1 MQKITEKV
9 LEPKFNDSFNSKKS
23 PKIAFFIRNLDGGG
37 AQKVIIN
44 LIKGLVK
51 QGIVPDLVLTKIEG
65 PFLNLIPK
73 GVRIINLNSKQIL
86 PATIPLSR
94 YLKQEQPD
102 VLVANINNSNVAAV
116 MARMLSSVSTR
127 LLLVEHSTFSFD
139 RTIFPL
145 KSKFLLPVL
154 MRWLYPLADTV
165 VAVSNGV
172 ARDLETEL
180 CFKQG
185 LVKTIYNPIVD
196 DEILAKA
203 KEPLEHPWFQP
214 GEPPVFL
221 TAGRLELQKNIS
233 DLIKAFA
240 RLRTQ
245 RSARLL
251 ILGKGSLQNQ
261 LKSLAEEL
269 GVESDVSIAG
279 FVANPYAYMSR
290 SAAFVLSSIYEGLP
304 TVLVEAMASGCPV
317 VSTNCPH
324 GPAEILQDNKYGLL
338 VPVNN
343 PIALAE
349 AMQIMMDNP
358 TNQQLLAQR
367 AKDFTVDRVVEQYL
381 KTMQYCEGF
390 AYKREN
396 Q

>member
-1 MQKITEKV
+1 MQKITENV
-9 LEPKFNDSFNSKKS
+9 LEQKKYSSFSSIESANKY

-37 AQKVIIN
+37 AQKVILN

-51 QGIVPDLVLTKIEG
+51 LGIVPDLVLTQVNG
-65 PFLNLIPK
+65 PFLHLIPK
-73 GVRIINLNSKQIL
+73 GVRIINLNSKQVL

-94 YLKQEQPD
+94 YLKQEKPS

-116 MARMLSSVSTR
+116 MARMLSSASTR

-145 KSKFLLPVL
+145 KSKFLLPIL
-154 MRWLYPLADTV
+154 MRCLYPRADTV
-165 VAVSNGV
+165 IAVSNGV
-172 ARDLETEL
+172 AYDLETEL

-196 DEILAKA
+196 DEIVAKA
-203 KEPLEHPWFQP
+203 KEPLEHPWFQT
-214 GEPPVFL
+214 GQPPVFL

-233 DLIKAFA
+233 DLIRAFA
-240 RLRTQ
+240 HLRTK

-251 ILGKGSLQNQ
+251 ILGKGSLQSQ

-269 GVESDVSIAG
+269 GVGSDVSIPG
-279 FVANPYAYMSR
+279 FIANPYAYMSR

-304 TVLVEAMASGCPV
+304 TVLVEAMACGCPV
-317 VSTNCPH
+317 VSTDCPH

-338 VPVNN
+338 VPVHN

-349 AMQIMMDNP
+349 AMQKILDNP
-358 TNQQLLAQR
+358 TSQQLLAER
-367 AKDFTVDRVVEQYL
+367 TKDFTVDQVVKKYL
-381 KTMQYCEGF
+381 ETMGL
-390 AYKREN
+390 K
-396 Q
+396 

>member
-9 LEPKFNDSFNSKKS
+9 LESKLNDSFNPKKS

-154 MRWLYPLADTV
+154 MRLLYPLADTV

-180 CFKQG
+180 CFQQG

-214 GEPPVFL
+214 DEPPVFL

-240 RLRTQ
+240 LLRTQ

-251 ILGKGSLQNQ
+251 ILGKGSLQNE

-269 GVESDVSIAG
+269 GVGSDVSIAG

-367 AKDFTVDRVVEQYL
+367 AKDFTVDRVVEKYL
-381 KTMQYCEGF
+381 ETMQST
-390 AYKREN
+390 
-396 Q
+396 